1 MDEDSVNFGSP
12 ANGTP
17 ASNPPAAAP
26 PADEPST
33 SAPEDVQM
41 GEGDAAETQDAP
53 NTTEPVIKEDSATP
67 AVAGLSDNAL
77 NAPEAPAAATSGAE
91 DEEMGDAGNSGSAD
105 ATSAAAPASGVAAE
119 DTKIDVTAAG
129 ENGTPAAGSASGD
142 GAAPTGEANG
152 EANGAAATEGGAA
165 AAAEGAAAGEDGA
178 SAGAANSTK
187 SKETVENAAR
197 EHLITQ
203 THAII
208 LPSYS
213 TWFDMNKIHAIERK
227 ALPEFFNSR
236 NRSKTPHVY
245 KDYRDFMINTYRL
258 NPIEYLTVTACRR
271 NLAGDVCAIM
281 RVHAFLEQWG
291 LINYQVDY
299 EQRPSHVGPPFTGH
313 FKIIADTPRGL
324 QPWQPAADP
333 VVVGNKKHADTDA
346 RAAASVAPKSEL
358 NLEVGRNIYEA
369 NARGAK
375 VAGGSAAPAAGK
387 AEAKTNG
394 EAANGSAAAGAGA
407 TTNGTQNGTPA
418 PSSASAAGAEDLT
431 KKPSVKVNCHLCG
444 IDCTRI
450 YYHNPQAE
458 GNPRAQY
465 DLCPSC
471 YLEGRMA
478 GNQTSAQ
485 YIRME
490 NPTYSSIL
498 DRDAPWSDA
507 ELVRLL
513 EGIERF
519 DDDWGQVADHVGT
532 RTREECVLQFLQ
544 LDIES
549 KYLDSEVNESGP
561 VGLSIMGGSGGR
573 LPFNQADN
581 PVMSVIGF
589 LASLAD
595 PASTAAAANKSL
607 DELKR
612 GLQKKL
618 EAGGE
623 EESASGDKEK
633 EKEVKGDDDAMDVDG
648 QRSTDLTLTTKTT
661 TTTTTTTT
669 LSSAQQNIANLP
681 LASIGAR
688 AGGLA
693 SHEEREMTRLV
704 SAAVNV
710 TLQKMELKLKYFNEM
725 ESILQAERREL
736 ERARQQLFLDR
747 LSFKRRVREVQDNLK
762 TAAATGGDQGLRLAQ
777 DALVDGQRL
786 AFPAAPPAGGV
797 QPLSATPGTARSL
810 EL

>member
-1 MDEDSVNFGSP
+1 MDEDSFNFGSP
-12 ANGTP
+12 SNGATP
-17 ASNPPAAAP
+17 TGNTPVAVAAAERN
-26 PADEPST
+26 AST
-33 SAPEDVQM
+33 GAFDDVQM
-41 GEGDAAETQDAP
+41 GDGDAAGSQALS
-53 NTTEPVIKEDSATP
+53 TEPVIKEDSATP
-67 AVAGLSDNAL
+67 AITGLSEKAL
-77 NAPEAPAAATSGAE
+77 NAPEAPALASTGVE
-91 DEEMGDAGNSGSAD
+91 DEEMGDAGNARN
-105 ATSAAAPASGVAAE
+105 T
-119 DTKIDVTAAG
+119 
-129 ENGTPAAGSASGD
+129 
-142 GAAPTGEANG
+142 
-152 EANGAAATEGGAA
+152 AA
-165 AAAEGAAAGEDGA
+165 AAASGNVAEDNKYDATAGDYGTPGGGGADGNSMNEAGDFGTAEGVATGEGEGV
-178 SAGAANSTK
+178 SSNTK
-187 SKETVENAAR
+187 SKEVAENVAR

-213 TWFDMNKIHAIERK
+213 TWFDMNKIHDIERK

-333 VVVGNKKHADTDA
+333 IIVQGKKHGDTDL
-346 RAAASVAPKSEL
+346 RAATGAAPKSEL
-358 NLEVGRNIYEA
+358 SLEVSRNIYEA

-375 VAGGSAAPAAGK
+375 VVSTAAAGAAAAK
-387 AEAKTNG
+387 TEAGTNG
-394 EAANGSAAAGAGA
+394 EAAGVHAA
-407 TTNGTQNGTPA
+407 TTNGTKNGTPT
-418 PSSASAAGAEDLT
+418 SAELNN
-431 KKPSVKVNCHLCG
+431 KPSLKVNCHLCG

-458 GNPRAQY
+458 GNNSRAQF

-485 YIRME
+485 YLRME
-490 NPTYSSIL
+490 SPTYSSVL

-513 EGIERF
+513 EAIERY

-544 LDIES
+544 LDIEQ
-549 KYLDSEVNESGP
+549 KYLDSEVTETGP
-561 VGLSIMGGSGGR
+561 VGLSILGSSGGR

-607 DELKR
+607 EELKR

-618 EAGGE
+618 ELGGADE
-623 EESASGDKEK
+623 ATLDDKDAK
-633 EKEVKGDDDAMDVDG
+633 KKEVAKGSENGADDAMDVDG
-648 QRSTDLTLTTKTT
+648 ARSTDLTVTTKTT
-661 TTTTTTTT
+661 TTTTTSSSTTI
-669 LSSAQQNIANLP
+669 SSAQKDLANLP

-747 LSFKRRVREVQDNLK
+747 LSFKRRVSEVQDALK
-762 TAAATGGDQGLRLAQ
+762 TAANTGGDQGLRMAQ
-777 DALVDGQRL
+777 DALVDGRRL
-786 AFPAAPPAGGV
+786 AFQAATPAVGV
-797 QPLSATPGTARSL
+797 QPLSATSGAARSL